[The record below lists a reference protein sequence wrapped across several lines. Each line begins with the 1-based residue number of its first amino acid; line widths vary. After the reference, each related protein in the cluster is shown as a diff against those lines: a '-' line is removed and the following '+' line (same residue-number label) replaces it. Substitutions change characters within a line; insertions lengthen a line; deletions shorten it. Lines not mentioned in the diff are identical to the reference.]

1 LDFCRLYVAA
11 VTKFLARAVLTA
23 FIVGTIPAMIDAPAA
38 IAQMSANKPHGIL
51 DDCVP
56 VGVTTR
62 PDGSV
67 WAVENCHGVEV
78 DHIMQRK

>member
-1 LDFCRLYVAA
+1 MVRL
-11 VTKFLARAVLTA
+11 LARALVAA
-23 FIVGTIPAMIDAPAA
+23 FILGTISSMVLVDAPAA
-38 IAQMSANKPHGIL
+38 IAQISTDKPHGIL

-67 WAVENCHGVEV
+67 WAIENCNGVEV
-78 DHIMQRK
+78 HHIMSKK